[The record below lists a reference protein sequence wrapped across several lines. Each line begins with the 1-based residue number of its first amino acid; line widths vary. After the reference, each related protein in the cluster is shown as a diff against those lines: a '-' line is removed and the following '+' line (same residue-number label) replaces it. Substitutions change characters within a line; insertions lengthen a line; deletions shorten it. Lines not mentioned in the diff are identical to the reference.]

1 MCYDINKYKQVIK
14 KDELESIDNITR
26 VINSYDINELVLYKE
41 FLCDDDEIRFHY
53 EKCLS

>member
-26 VINSYDINELVLYKE
+26 VINSYKINELVFYK
-41 FLCDDDEIRFHY
+41 
-53 EKCLS
+53 